1 MKNSEIPD
9 RRRFLKVAAAV
20 GAVPAASCTHAGR
33 RWRFF
38 TEEQAATV
46 AAMCDQIIPPDQDP
60 GAVAAGAVH
69 FIDRQLKGHYAYL
82 QESYLKGIEE
92 IEGAA
97 RQKFGKRFPD
107 LASEQQIE
115 LLKEREQ
122 SAFFRMVVDHTMQGF
137 YGDPRHGG
145 NRDFASWKMM
155 GIPNAPVRGRQQYD
169 FTKS

>member
-1 MKNSEIPD
+1 MKGSRNPD
-9 RRRFLKVAAAV
+9 RRCFLKVATGVA
-20 GAVPAASCTHAGR
+20 AVPAASCTRAGR
-33 RWRFF
+33 RWRFL

-60 GAVAAGAVH
+60 GAVSAGGVY

-82 QESYLKGIEE
+82 QNAYLRGIEE
-92 IEGAA
+92 IEQASHG
-97 RQKFGKRFPD
+97 KFGKRFPD
-107 LASEQQIE
+107 LTPEQQLQ
-115 LLKEREQ
+115 LLKEREN
-122 SAFFRMVVDHTMQGF
+122 SSFFRMVTDHAMQGF

-155 GIPNAPVRGRQQYD
+155 GIPNPPVRGRQQYD